1 MPYSNEPRLAIAHRF
16 AHLPEEVSIGSLQA
30 LELCGFPDGL
40 LQGLVLLPQPWQQ
53 KVSFPLIGWF
63 RGKGG
68 GLPIILYKNQG
79 FEIPKPPIRT
89 TKQGLPVSLFEGI

>member
-53 KVSFPLIGWF
+53 EVSFPLIGS
-63 RGKGG
+63 
-68 GLPIILYKNQG
+68 ILYKNQG
-79 FEIPKPPIRT
+79 IEIPKPPIRT